1 MENSLKGL
9 LLAAGVIISC
19 IVIGLGFYIARE
31 ARDTAANSTGQIAK
45 LNAEFNESDKTMYDG
60 MSVSGSEVINVV
72 NKFKNDTISVVV
84 VNKLGTKTY
93 YGYTVSEGVTH
104 STLGGSAKTD
114 IKAAQK
120 IGNSSYINPNAQFAC
135 TVLRDINNTIIGLKF
150 VQAS

>member
-1 MENSLKGL
+1 
-9 LLAAGVIISC
+9 
-19 IVIGLGFYIARE
+19 
-31 ARDTAANSTGQIAK
+31 
-45 LNAEFNESDKTMYDG
+45 MYDG

-93 YGYTVSEGVTH
+93 YGYTASEGVTH
-104 STLGGSAKTD
+104 STLGGSVKTD

-120 IGNSSYINPNAQFAC
+120 IGNASYINPNAQFVC
-135 TVLRDINNTIIGLKF
+135 TVLRDINNTIIGIKF

>member
-72 NKFKNDTISVVV
+72 NKFKNDTISIVV
-84 VNKLGTKTY
+84 VNKLGNKSF
-93 YGYTVSEGVTH
+93 YGYSISEGTNS
-104 STLGGSAKTD
+104 STLGGSVKTD

-120 IGNSSYINPNAQFAC
+120 IGHASYINPNAQFIC
-135 TVLRDINNTIIGLKF
+135 TVLRDVNNTIVGLKF
-150 VQAS
+150 VQAG